1 MSRYTGPQW
10 KKSRHKTIGGKK
22 MSRYTGPQWKKSRR
36 LGFSTL
42 ETGREL
48 ARRPYAPGQHGQKR
62 KKLTEYGLQLA
73 EKQKVRHMYGVNEK
87 QFHNTFKRAGKME
100 GVTGYNFF
108 CLLESR
114 LDNIVYRLGFAT
126 TRRQA
131 RQLVNHGHIL
141 LNGVK
146 TDIASCQVKVG
157 DVISVK
163 ERSRSLEIIK
173 NALASQ
179 THVPG
184 FVEVDADKM
193 EGKFIRLPERSELN
207 QEINESLIVEYYNRL
222 G

>member
-1 MSRYTGPQW
+1 MPN
-10 KKSRHKTIGGKK
+10 KTIGGKK

-87 QFHNTFKRAGKME
+87 QFRNTFKRAGKME

-114 LDNIVYRLGFAT
+114 LDNVVYRLGFAS

-163 ERSRSLEIIK
+163 ERSRSLEVIK

-193 EGKFIRLPERSELN
+193 EGKLLRLPERSELN

>member
-1 MSRYTGPQW
+1 
-10 KKSRHKTIGGKK
+10 

-62 KKLTEYGLQLA
+62 KKLTESGLQLA

-114 LDNIVYRLGFAT
+114 LDNVVYRLGFAT

-163 ERSRSLEIIK
+163 ERSRSLEVIK

-193 EGKFIRLPERSELN
+193 EGKLLRLPERSELN

>member
-1 MSRYTGPQW
+1 
-10 KKSRHKTIGGKK
+10 

-184 FVEVDADKM
+184 FVEFDADKM

>member
-1 MSRYTGPQW
+1 
-10 KKSRHKTIGGKK
+10 

-42 ETGREL
+42 ETGKEL
-48 ARRPYAPGQHGQKR
+48 SRRPYAPGQHVQKR

-114 LDNIVYRLGFAT
+114 LDNMVYRLGFAT

-146 TDIASCQVKVG
+146 TDIASCQVRVG

-193 EGKFIRLPERSELN
+193 EGKYLRLPERSELN

>member
-1 MSRYTGPQW
+1 MSRYA
-10 KKSRHKTIGGKK
+10 
-22 MSRYTGPQWKKSRR
+22 GPQWKKSRR

-114 LDNIVYRLGFAT
+114 LDNVVYRLGFAT

-163 ERSRSLEIIK
+163 ERSRSLEVIK

-193 EGKFIRLPERSELN
+193 EGKLLRLPERSELN

>member
-10 KKSRHKTIGGKK
+10 KI
-22 MSRYTGPQWKKSRR
+22 SRR

-42 ETGREL
+42 ENGKEL
-48 ARRPYAPGQHGQKR
+48 NRRPYAPGQHGQKR
-62 KKLTEYGLQLA
+62 KKPTEYGLQLA

-114 LDNIVYRLGFAT
+114 LDNVVYRLGFAT

-163 ERSRSLEIIK
+163 ERSRSLEVIK

-193 EGKFIRLPERSELN
+193 EGKLLRLPERSELN

>member
-1 MSRYTGPQW
+1 
-10 KKSRHKTIGGKK
+10 

-87 QFHNTFKRAGKME
+87 QFHNTFNQAGKME
-100 GVTGYNFF
+100 GIHGYNFL
-108 CLLESR
+108 CLLERR
-114 LDNIVYRLGFAT
+114 LDNVVYRLGFAT

-207 QEINESLIVEYYNRL
+207 QEINESLIVEYYNRM

>member
-1 MSRYTGPQW
+1 
-10 KKSRHKTIGGKK
+10 

-193 EGKFIRLPERSELN
+193 EGKLLRLPERSELN

>member
-1 MSRYTGPQW
+1 
-10 KKSRHKTIGGKK
+10 

-87 QFHNTFKRAGKME
+87 QFHNTLKRAGKME

>member
-1 MSRYTGPQW
+1 
-10 KKSRHKTIGGKK
+10 

-114 LDNIVYRLGFAT
+114 LDNIVYRLGFAS

>member
-1 MSRYTGPQW
+1 
-10 KKSRHKTIGGKK
+10 

-48 ARRPYAPGQHGQKR
+48 SRRPYAPGQHGQKR

>member
-1 MSRYTGPQW
+1 
-10 KKSRHKTIGGKK
+10 

-114 LDNIVYRLGFAT
+114 LDNVVYRLGFAS

-163 ERSRSLEIIK
+163 ERSRSLEVIK

-193 EGKFIRLPERSELN
+193 EGKLLRLPERSELN

>member
-1 MSRYTGPQW
+1 MA
-10 KKSRHKTIGGKK
+10 
-22 MSRYTGPQWKKSRR
+22 RYTGPQWKKSRR
-36 LGFSTL
+36 LGFSAL
-42 ETGREL
+42 EIGKEL
-48 ARRPYAPGQHGQKR
+48 SKRPYAPGQHGQKR
-62 KKLTEYGLQLA
+62 KKPTEYGLQLA

-87 QFHNTFKRAGKME
+87 QFHNTFKRASKME
-100 GVTGYNFF
+100 GITGYNFF

-114 LDNIVYRLGFAT
+114 LDNVVYRLGFAT

-157 DVISVK
+157 DVVSVK
-163 ERSRSLEIIK
+163 ESSKSLEIIK
-173 NALASQ
+173 TALASQ

-184 FVEVDADKM
+184 FVEVDAEKI
-193 EGKFIRLPERSELN
+193 EGKYIRLPERSELN
-207 QEINESLIVEYYNRL
+207 QEINEALIVEYYNRL

>member
-1 MSRYTGPQW
+1 
-10 KKSRHKTIGGKK
+10 

-87 QFHNTFKRAGKME
+87 QFRNTFERAGKMD

-114 LDNIVYRLGFAT
+114 LDNVVYRLGFAS

-163 ERSRSLEIIK
+163 ERSRSLEVIK

-193 EGKFIRLPERSELN
+193 EGKLLRLPERSELN

>member
-1 MSRYTGPQW
+1 MMNVIVLAI
-10 KKSRHKTIGGKK
+10 KTIGGNK

-42 ETGREL
+42 ENGKEL
-48 ARRPYAPGQHGQKR
+48 AKRPYAPGQHGQKR
-62 KKLTEYGLQLA
+62 KKQTEYGLQLA

-87 QFHNTFKRAGKME
+87 QFHNTFKRASKME
-100 GVTGYNFF
+100 GITGYNFF

-114 LDNIVYRLGFAT
+114 LDNVVYRLGLAS

-146 TDIASCQVKVG
+146 TDIASCHVKVG
-157 DVISVK
+157 DVVAVK
-163 ERSRSLEIIK
+163 EKSRSLKIIK
-173 NALASQ
+173 ENLEAIN
-179 THVPG
+179 HIPG
-184 FVEVDADKM
+184 FVEFDADKM
-193 EGKFIRLPERSELN
+193 EGKLIRLPERSELN

>member
-1 MSRYTGPQW
+1 
-10 KKSRHKTIGGKK
+10 

-87 QFHNTFKRAGKME
+87 QFHKTFKRAGKME

-114 LDNIVYRLGFAT
+114 LDNVVYRLGFAT

-163 ERSRSLEIIK
+163 ERSRSLEVIK

-193 EGKFIRLPERSELN
+193 EGKLLRLPERSELN

>member
-1 MSRYTGPQW
+1 
-10 KKSRHKTIGGKK
+10 
-22 MSRYTGPQWKKSRR
+22 
-36 LGFSTL
+36 
-42 ETGREL
+42 
-48 ARRPYAPGQHGQKR
+48 RRPYAPGQHGQKR

-146 TDIASCQVKVG
+146 TDIASCQV
-157 DVISVK
+157 
-163 ERSRSLEIIK
+163 
-173 NALASQ
+173 
-179 THVPG
+179 
-184 FVEVDADKM
+184 
-193 EGKFIRLPERSELN
+193 
-207 QEINESLIVEYYNRL
+207 
-222 G
+222 

>member
-1 MSRYTGPQW
+1 
-10 KKSRHKTIGGKK
+10 

-146 TDIASCQVKVG
+146 TDIASCQVKVV

>member
-10 KKSRHKTIGGKK
+10 KI
-22 MSRYTGPQWKKSRR
+22 SRR

-42 ETGREL
+42 ETGKEL
-48 ARRPYAPGQHGQKR
+48 SRRAYAPGQHGQKR
-62 KKLTEYGLQLA
+62 KKQTEYGLQLA

-114 LDNIVYRLGFAT
+114 LDNVVYRLGFAT

-163 ERSRSLEIIK
+163 ERSRSLEVIK

-193 EGKFIRLPERSELN
+193 EGKLLRLPERSELN